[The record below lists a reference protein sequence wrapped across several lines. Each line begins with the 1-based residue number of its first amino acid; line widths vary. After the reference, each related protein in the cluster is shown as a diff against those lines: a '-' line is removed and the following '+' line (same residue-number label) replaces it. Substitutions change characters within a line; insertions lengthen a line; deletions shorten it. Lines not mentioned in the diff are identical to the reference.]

1 MREDGALAY
10 KLQSQESECTHA
22 KIAFYV
28 DFLHNNTYYY
38 LLFLQL
44 TTFTRAI
51 AIGMRWCAKISPRL
65 CMNKSRKRS
74 RPNGRWRPIADGSL
88 NSKFAYY
95 KNDFSSVHILII
107 SRFSF
112 FSREEHDKRVAKEIA
127 DKLERDLQEQQQKEL
142 QESELIAHKMQV
154 RRMGEREEREKSG
167 LTYLKPLT

>member
-1 MREDGALAY
+1 MLTLSSLSLLTVCKEWLVREDGALAY

-22 KIAFYV
+22 KIAFHV

-154 RRMGEREEREKSG
+154 R
-167 LTYLKPLT
+167 